1 MTMKVLTLMGKGG
14 SGKSTT
20 GFHLAYAG
28 QAMGYRMLLV
38 DADPQGSLTAWSS
51 LRDRDDIR
59 VKQAKPEQVETILGK
74 AERLGYDFTI
84 IDNAPIMNAH
94 SAAIARRSDLVI
106 VPTRVSFFDLRVAL
120 DWVSWLQTVGRRF
133 AVVIN
138 AAPATRE
145 GQESPLVRDARRAL
159 NSAGAAVWRQQI
171 TQRHVIITAAASG
184 RSVAELVPAS
194 SAAREYEALWD
205 SLGKAVGAERKVS

>member
-1 MTMKVLTLMGKGG
+1 MKVMTMMGKGG
-14 SGKSTT
+14 AGKSTT

-28 QAMGYRMLLV
+28 QARGYRVLLV
-38 DADPQGSLTAWSS
+38 DADPQGSLKAWSS
-51 LRDRDDIR
+51 LRGSDDIR
-59 VKQAKPEQVETILGK
+59 VKPATPEQVEALLRK
-74 AERLGYDFTI
+74 AERFGYDFAI
-84 IDNAPIMNAH
+84 IDNAPVINAH

-120 DWVSWLQTVGRRF
+120 DWVSWLQTVGRRS

-138 AAPATRE
+138 AAPAMRE

-171 TQRHVIITAAASG
+171 TQRHVIIAAAASG
-184 RSVAELVPAS
+184 RSVAELVPVGA
-194 SAAREYEALWD
+194 AAREYEALWD
-205 SLGKAVGAERKVS
+205 SLGKAVGDERKVS

>member
-1 MTMKVLTLMGKGG
+1 MKVLTLMGKGG

-20 GFHLAYAG
+20 GLHLAHASHAAG
-28 QAMGYRMLLV
+28 HRVLLI
-38 DADPQGSLTAWSS
+38 DADPQGSLTAWSK
-51 LRDRDDIR
+51 LRGSNDIL
-59 VKQAKPEQVETILGK
+59 VKPTEPEQVEAILGK
-74 AERLGYDFTI
+74 AARLGYDFAI

-94 SAAIARRSDLVI
+94 SAAIARHSDIVI

-138 AAPATRE
+138 AAPAMRE

-159 NSAGAAVWRQQI
+159 NSAGAAVWRRQI
-171 TQRHVIITAAASG
+171 TQRHVIIAAAASG
-184 RSVAELVPAS
+184 RSVAELAPFG
-194 SAAREYEALWD
+194 AAAAEYEALWN
-205 SLGKAVGAERKVS
+205 SLGRAVGEERKAS